1 MSLEDFFSRF
11 DDVFD
16 WEDKKIIDF
25 ISYFY
30 TCNNTSDVV
39 TAGKIDQAMISI
51 DLKKYSRTAAYL
63 SEESK
68 NRKGRYIKQETGYR
82 LQRAVQQEIKRIVE
96 NEPRVVAVSEQLN
109 GLVNQV
115 KDSQELSFLH
125 EAINCYKVEAYRASI
140 VMVWALTMDH
150 LLKYVFGQKLN
161 DFNLAV
167 SKCRDKKIKQVVEYE
182 DFGDIK
188 EVKLIELMR
197 SAGIISNDVR
207 KILDMKLGIRNSAA
221 HPSGITFPQP
231 KATEFIGDLIDNVLL
246 KY

>member
-1 MSLEDFFSRF
+1 MSIEEFFEKF
-11 DDVFD
+11 DDFTD
-16 WEDKKIIDF
+16 WDDKKIIDF

-30 TCNNTSDVV
+30 TCDDNSAVI
-39 TAGKIDQAMISI
+39 TAGKIDDAMYGL

-68 NRKGRYIKQETGYR
+68 NKNGKYVKQKTGYR
-82 LQRAVQQEIKRIVE
+82 LQRATQNSIKKIVE
-96 NEPRVVAVSEQLN
+96 NEPRVISVSEQLN
-109 GLVNQV
+109 DLVNRV

-125 EAINCYKVEAYRASI
+125 EAINCYKVQAYRASI
-140 VMVWALTMDH
+140 IMVWTLTMDH

-167 SKCRDKKIKQVVEYE
+167 SQFGDKKIKQIVDFE

-207 KILDMKLGIRNSAA
+207 KILDTKLGIRNSAA
-221 HPSGITFPQP
+221 HPSGITFLQP

-246 KY
+246 IY

>member
-1 MSLEDFFSRF
+1 MDLEDFFNKF
-11 DDVFD
+11 DDFTD
-16 WEDKKIIDF
+16 WDNKKIIDL
-25 ISYFY
+25 ISYYY
-30 TCNNTSDVV
+30 TSEDSSSVI
-39 TAGKIDQAMISI
+39 TAGKIDEAMISL
-51 DLKKYSRTAAYL
+51 DLRKYSRTAAYL

-68 NRKGRYIKQETGYR
+68 NISGKYVKQKTGYR
-82 LQRAVQQEIKRIVE
+82 LQRAEYNSIKKIVE
-96 NEPRVVAVSEQLN
+96 NEPRVIAVSEQLN
-109 GLVNQV
+109 NLVNQV

-125 EAINCYKVEAYRASI
+125 EAINCYKVQAYRASI

-150 LLKYVFGQKLN
+150 LLKYVFGQKLS

-167 SKCRDKKIKQVVEYE
+167 VKCGDKRIKQVVEYE

-197 SAGIISNDVR
+197 SAGIVSNDVR
-207 KILDMKLGIRNSAA
+207 KILDTKLGIRNSAA

-231 KATEFIGDLIDNVLL
+231 KATEFIGDLIDNILL

>member
-1 MSLEDFFSRF
+1 MDLEEFFGKF
-11 DDVFD
+11 DDFTD

-30 TCNNTSDVV
+30 TSDDNLAVI
-39 TAGKIDQAMISI
+39 TAGKIDESMVGL
-51 DLKKYSRTAAYL
+51 DLRKYSRTAAYL

-68 NRKGRYIKQETGYR
+68 NKKGKYVKQKMGYR
-82 LQRAVQQEIKRIVE
+82 LQRATQNNIKKIVE
-96 NEPRVVAVSEQLN
+96 NEPRVIAVSEQLN
-109 GLVNQV
+109 DLVNQV
-115 KDSQELSFLH
+115 RDSQELSFLH
-125 EAINCYKVEAYRASI
+125 EAINCYKVQAYRASI
-140 VMVWALTMDH
+140 IMVWTLTMDH

-161 DFNLAV
+161 DFNSAI
-167 SKCRDKKIKQVVEYE
+167 SKSADKKIKQIVDFE

-197 SAGIISNDVR
+197 SAGIISNDAR
-207 KILDMKLGIRNSAA
+207 KILDTKLGIRNSAA

-231 KATEFIGDLIDNVLL
+231 KATEFIGDLIDNILL